1 MSWFSTF
8 LKSSI
13 GQKVVM
19 GVTGISLIGFLV
31 VHCGI
36 NACIFLNDGGET
48 FNEAAHFMGSN
59 FFIRTAEI
67 VLFAGILLHIYQ
79 GLALWADKRKRRP
92 VGYDRSA
99 GNVTSTWYSRS
110 MGLLGT
116 LILLFLILHLAHFWV
131 PSRITGLAEY
141 ALPNGEKRHNLFA
154 EMQEVFTHL
163 WIVIV
168 YVLGVL
174 SLGYHLMHGFQS
186 AFQSLGWNHPKY
198 TPLIKAMG
206 FGFSII
212 IPLIFAAMP
221 IAMYMEWVK

>member
-1 MSWFSTF
+1 MNWFSAF

-13 GQKVVM
+13 GQKMVM
-19 GVTGISLIGFLV
+19 GVTGLSLVAFLV

-67 VLFAGILLHIYQ
+67 GLFAGILLHIVQ
-79 GLALWADKRKRRP
+79 GLMLWADKRKRRP
-92 VGYDRSA
+92 VSYDRTA

-116 LILLFLILHLAHFWV
+116 LILLFLILHMAHFWV
-131 PSRITGLAEY
+131 PSRITGLAEIR
-141 ALPNGEKRHNLFA
+141 LPNGEVRHNLYG
-154 EMQEVFTHL
+154 EMLSVFENL
-163 WIVIV
+163 WVVVV

-174 SLGYHLMHGFQS
+174 SLAYHLAHGFQS
-186 AFQSLGWNHPKY
+186 AFQSLGWNHRRY
-198 TPLIKAMG
+198 TPLIKTLGYG
-206 FGFSII
+206 FAIVV
-212 IPLIFAAMP
+212 PLIFAAMP
-221 IAMYMEWVK
+221 IAMYMRWVD

>member
-19 GVTGISLIGFLV
+19 GVTGLSLIGFLV

-67 VLFAGILLHIYQ
+67 GLFAGIILHIVQ
-79 GLALWADKRKRRP
+79 GLMLWADKRKRRP
-92 VGYDRSA
+92 VAYDKTA
-99 GNVTSTWYSRS
+99 GNITSTWYSRS

-141 ALPNGEKRHNLFA
+141 ALPNGEIRHNLYA
-154 EMQEVFTHL
+154 EMQDVFSHL

-186 AFQSLGWNHPKY
+186 AFQSLGLNYPKY
-198 TPLIKAMG
+198 TPLIKAVG
-206 FGFSII
+206 YGFSII

-221 IAMYMEWVK
+221 IAMYLKWID